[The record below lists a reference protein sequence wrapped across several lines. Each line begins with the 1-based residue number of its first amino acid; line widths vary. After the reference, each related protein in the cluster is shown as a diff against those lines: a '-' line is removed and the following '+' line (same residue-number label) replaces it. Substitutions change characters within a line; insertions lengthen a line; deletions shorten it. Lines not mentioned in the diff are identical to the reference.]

1 MYLDIHC
8 KFQKVD
14 KNICTKRTND
24 LLYIVSNFLTKNA
37 KYM

>member
-14 KNICTKRTND
+14 KNISTKHTND
-24 LLYIVSNFLTKNA
+24 LLDIVSNFLTKNA
-37 KYM
+37 R